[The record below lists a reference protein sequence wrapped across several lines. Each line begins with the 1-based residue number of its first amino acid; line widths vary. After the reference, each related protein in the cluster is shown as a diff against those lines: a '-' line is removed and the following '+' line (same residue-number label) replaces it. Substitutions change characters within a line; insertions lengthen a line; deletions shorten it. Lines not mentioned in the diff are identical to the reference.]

1 MEFSELDLRP
11 ELVRAVTELGYE
23 TPTPIQESVIPV
35 LLAGHDVIGQ
45 AQTGTGKTAAFALPS
60 LNQIV
65 PRSGHVQCL
74 VLAPTRELAMQ
85 VAEAMAEFGR
95 YLGINVLPIYGG
107 QPYGGQISRLRR
119 GVDVV
124 VGTPGRII
132 DLIERSALNL
142 SHVQTVILDEADEM
156 LSMGFVDAIES
167 ILKVTP
173 ETRQTAL
180 FSATLPAPIRQLA
193 NRYMRNPQAV
203 TVKQQ
208 KMTVSAI
215 EQRYYLVNEKDK
227 LSVLTRL
234 FELEPI
240 QRTLIF
246 ARTRAQTSE
255 LANELSRR
263 GWPAEALNG
272 DLSQDARERVLS
284 RFRQDHIKVLV
295 ATDVAARGLDI
306 DDVTHVFNFD
316 LPNDPEVYVHRIGR
330 TGRAGKTGIAATL
343 LTPSEH
349 RHLRRLEQFTKQPLV
364 RVALPTEEEI
374 HAYRENQLLE
384 KLSVWLRRGRC
395 RREYDIV
402 TKMVAEGQDPLELA
416 AVALKLARA
425 EEKQRPVDPI
435 AVVQEETRS
444 SDSRNGRMSRN
455 GSGDRQRER
464 VGGSSN
470 RDRDRFGGGN
480 REREQSPSGG
490 LRASSRKDGDNHV
503 QELGMVRL
511 QIDMGK
517 QHGVRPKD
525 IVGTIA
531 YHADIPGSAIGAI
544 RIQEQYTLI
553 DVPQQLVEKVLSNN
567 GRYRIHQQPMILQT
581 I

>member
-60 LNQIV
+60 LNHIV

-85 VAEAMAEFGR
+85 VAEAMDQFGQH
-95 YLGINVLPIYGG
+95 LGITVLPIYGG

-142 SHVQTVILDEADEM
+142 SHIQTLILDEADEM
-156 LSMGFVDAIES
+156 LSMGFIDAIES

-173 ETRQTAL
+173 ATRQTAL
-180 FSATLPAPIRQLA
+180 FSATLPAAIRQLA
-193 NRYMRNPQAV
+193 NRYMRNPQSV

-215 EQRYYLVNEKDK
+215 EQRYYLVNERDK

-272 DLSQDARERVLS
+272 DLSQDARERVLA

-316 LPNDPEVYVHRIGR
+316 LPNDPEIYVHRIGR

-349 RHLRRLEQFTKQPLV
+349 RNLRRLEQFTKQTLT

-374 HAYRENQLLE
+374 HAYRESQLLE

-402 TKMVAEGQDPLELA
+402 TQMVAEGQDPLELA

-435 AVVQEETRS
+435 AVVQEVSRS
-444 SDSRNGRMSRN
+444 SDTRNVRSSRSSG
-455 GSGDRQRER
+455 GDRQRER
-464 VGGSSN
+464 VGSGN
-470 RDRDRFGGGN
+470 RDRVAGN
-480 REREQSPSGG
+480 SSGG
-490 LRASSRKDGDNHV
+490 RAPSRRDGDSQQA
-503 QELGMVRL
+503 QEFGMVRL

-544 RIQEQYTLI
+544 RIQDQFTFI

-567 GRYRIHQQPMILQT
+567 GRYRIHQQAMTLQQ